1 MPNNGNMTQP
11 ITAEQLWQFSLAFY
25 PKVKSVCLHWQ
36 DSLGAN
42 VNLLLLLCFLEQQ
55 QLCLSPQQIQQLSA
69 ALENFSAQFTR
80 PLRQLRR
87 SASQNLLTPAQQ
99 QQQQLK
105 HSLLTAELELERLE
119 QQLLLAQCP
128 ALTADAQPLLES
140 YLALLTLDTTAC
152 AGALLDLRQ
161 SLLQSG

>member
-1 MPNNGNMTQP
+1 MPDSGSNPLPTVS
-11 ITAEQLWQFSLAFY
+11 AEQLWQFSLAFY
-25 PKVKSVCLHWQ
+25 PKVKPICLHWQ

-87 SASQNLLTPAQQ
+87 SASQSPLLPT

-105 HSLLTAELELERLE
+105 QSLLTAELELERLE

-128 ALTADAQPLLES
+128 ALTASPQPLLES
-140 YLALLTLDTTAC
+140 YLALLTRDTATYA
-152 AGALLDLRQ
+152 AALLDLRQ

>member
-1 MPNNGNMTQP
+1 MRNNTGQMATP

-25 PKVKSVCLHWQ
+25 PKVKPICLHWQ
-36 DSLGAN
+36 DTLGAN
-42 VNLLLLLCFLEQQ
+42 INLLLLLCFLEQQ
-55 QLCLSPQQIQQLSA
+55 QLCLSPQHIQQLSA

-87 SASQNLLTPAQQ
+87 SASQNLLTPA

>member
-1 MPNNGNMTQP
+1 MPNNGNMAQS

-36 DSLGAN
+36 DTLGAN

-55 QLCLSPQQIQQLSA
+55 QLCLSAQQIQQLSA

-87 SASQNLLTPAQQ
+87 SASQSPLPPL

-105 HSLLTAELELERLE
+105 QSLLSAELELERLE

-140 YLALLTLDTTAC
+140 YLALLAHDTTAC

>member
-11 ITAEQLWQFSLAFY
+11 TTAEQLWQFSLAFY
-25 PKVKSVCLHWQ
+25 PKVKPICLHWQ

-69 ALENFSAQFTR
+69 VLENFSAQFTR

-87 SASQNLLTPAQQ
+87 SASQSPLLPT

-105 HSLLTAELELERLE
+105 QSLLTAELELERLE

-128 ALTADAQPLLES
+128 ALTASPQPLLES
-140 YLALLTLDTTAC
+140 YLALLTRDTAVC
-152 AGALLDLRQ
+152 AAALLDLRQ

>member
-1 MPNNGNMTQP
+1 MPNNSSDIVPQVK
-11 ITAEQLWQFSLAFY
+11 AEQLWQFSLAFY
-25 PKVKSVCLHWQ
+25 PKVKPICLHWQ

-55 QLCLSPQQIQQLSA
+55 QLCLSPQQIQQISA

-87 SASQNLLTPAQQ
+87 SASQSPLLPT

-105 HSLLTAELELERLE
+105 QRQRVLKPRRK
-119 QQLLLAQCP
+119 P
-128 ALTADAQPLLES
+128 AKQRIRHT
-140 YLALLTLDTTAC
+140 
-152 AGALLDLRQ
+152 
-161 SLLQSG
+161 